1 MQLNRLIKEL
11 SQENILSPEIKTCIV
26 RILSRRESRLML
38 PEEKARVKID
48 KQLRNVGWCI
58 VSRNEYLPNST
69 VAVKEALMVGNTESD
84 YLLFIDGKAIAVV
97 EAKREENPLGDDV
110 KKQAEDYAVS
120 PQSWYALWFEKLI
133 PLVYMANGNKI
144 YFKNMLVEDSEYEEL
159 SQMHSPKKMLQMVG
173 KKSEYGVLPL
183 LEKRGLRDCQY
194 NAEIKFEESLKLGNK
209 KNLAVLATGSGKT
222 YLACLASYRLL
233 NYTSTKRILFLVD
246 RNNLA
251 RQTETEFSLFDRTEN
266 QMRMGDLYTINRLKK
281 ETDIKSDIVI
291 STIQKLFAVLTGQ
304 DIQESNEDAED
315 EIAKNDEEKDNNEVV
330 ELGDDLK
337 LPPDYF
343 QLIIVDECHRSIYGK
358 WKKVLD
364 YFSSATVLGL
374 TATPTPE
381 AYAYFNNN
389 IIEQYT
395 YDDSVV
401 DGVNVPPRIYR
412 IITDVTEHGGTIEKG
427 SKVIETAKRSG
438 KSETHNAQTTV
449 EYGSTELDRSIVN
462 KSQIREVLMAY
473 KKAIYED
480 LYPER
485 EKKWEYIPKTLI
497 FAKSDSHATDIVEI
511 AKEVFKTEFENDELP
526 ENFVQKIT
534 YSSGDSNALIREL
547 RTEKDFRIA
556 VTVTLVATGT
566 DVKPLEV
573 VLFMKDVHSDV
584 LYTQMKGR
592 GCRVISD
599 DKLKEVTPNADTKE
613 CYYIVDA
620 VGVTESE
627 KNIPKPGAGQG
638 PKRAL
643 SLEHLLE
650 RLAHNEVS
658 DDNLML
664 LRDYCSTINR
674 RYEESVLF
682 SRHLDYFITNYGFAP
697 RKLAN
702 DINTAFAEGTLVE
715 YIDPS
720 HDNTER
726 MALIYCLIGNLQARN
741 KLLEM
746 QRGYMVESDDR
757 DKVLYAGFSKESAR
771 TYIENFEKYLE
782 DNKDSIEALRIIYN
796 SEDIV
801 ITHEML
807 IELRD
812 RLLAESRQYGVYQIW
827 KNYKILDEQG
837 DVEVLD
843 GKENVNALTN
853 LIQIVR
859 YAYKK
864 NSKLTS
870 LINGYAQRFT
880 LYCGQAQRV
889 LTEDQKDIMQQI
901 AEYII
906 NDGAIMVMELN
917 ETDTELWKRAVKSFG
932 GAALASEIQTLSKF
946 ILKVA

>member
-1 MQLNRLIKEL
+1 
-11 SQENILSPEIKTCIV
+11 
-26 RILSRRESRLML
+26 ML

-48 KQLRNVGWCI
+48 KQLRNAGWDI
-58 VSRNEYLPNST
+58 VARNEYLPNGTS
-69 VAVKEALMVGNTESD
+69 AVKEALMGGNTESD

-97 EAKREENPLGDDV
+97 EAKREDNPLGDEV

-120 PQSWYALWFEKLI
+120 PQDWYGLWFEKLI

-144 YFKNMLVEDSEYEEL
+144 YFKNMLVENSDYEEL
-159 SQMHSPKKMLQMVG
+159 SQMHSPKKMLQIIG
-173 KKSEYGVLPL
+173 KKSEYGALPL
-183 LEKRGLRDCQY
+183 IEKRGLRDCQY
-194 NAEIKFEESLKLGNK
+194 RAEVKFEESLKMGNK

-222 YLACLASYRLL
+222 YLACLAAYRLL
-233 NYTSTKRILFLVD
+233 NYTPTKRILFLVD

-251 RQTETEFSLFDRTEN
+251 RQTESEFSVFDRTEG
-266 QMRMGDLYTINRLKK
+266 QQKMGNLYTINRLKK
-281 ETDIKSDIVI
+281 EEDIKGDIVI
-291 STIQKLFAVLTGQ
+291 STIQKLFCVLTGQ
-304 DIQESNEDAED
+304 EINDSDEDAED
-315 EIAKNDEEKDNNEVV
+315 EKAKADEEKDSKTVV
-330 ELGDDLK
+330 DLGNDLK

-364 YFSSATVLGL
+364 YFSGATVLGL

-381 AYAYFNNN
+381 AYAYFNKNV
-389 IIEQYT
+389 IEEYT

-401 DGVNVPPRIYR
+401 DGVNVPPRVYR
-412 IITDVTEHGGTIEKG
+412 IITDVTAHGGTIEKG
-427 SKVIETAKRSG
+427 TKIIETAKRTR
-438 KSETHNAQTTV
+438 KSETIDVGTSV
-449 EYGSTELDRSIVN
+449 EYGAAELDRSVVN
-462 KSQIREVLMAY
+462 KKQIKEVLMAY
-473 KKAIYED
+473 KKSIYED
-480 LYPER
+480 LYPNR

-497 FAKSDSHATDIVEI
+497 FAKDDNHATEIVDI
-511 AKEVFKTEFENDELP
+511 AKDVFKSEFENEAIP
-526 ENFVQKIT
+526 EKFVQKIT
-534 YSSGDSNALIREL
+534 YSAGDSNALIRDL
-547 RTEKDFRIA
+547 RTEKEFRIA

-627 KNIPKPGAGQG
+627 KHIPKPGPDGSG
-638 PKRAL
+638 KKNL

-658 DDNLML
+658 DENLML

-682 SRHLDYFITNYGFAP
+682 GRHLDYFITNFGFAP

-702 DINTAFAEGTLVE
+702 DINTAFAQGTLVE
-715 YIDPS
+715 YISPS
-720 HDNTER
+720 HDNSMR
-726 MALIYCLIGNLQARN
+726 MGLIYCLIGNLQARN

-746 QRGYMVESDDR
+746 QRGYLVETGDD
-757 DKVLYAGFSKESAR
+757 DKVLYAGFSKETAKK
-771 TYIENFEKYLE
+771 YIENFEKYLE
-782 DNKDSIEALRIIYN
+782 DHKDDIEALRIIYN
-796 SEDIV
+796 SEDKV
-801 ITHEML
+801 ITHDML
-807 IELRD
+807 MELRD
-812 RLLAESRQYGVYQIW
+812 RLLSESRQYGVYQIW
-827 KNYKILDEQG
+827 KNYKLLDEQS

-843 GKENVNALTN
+843 GKANVNALTN

-864 NSKLTS
+864 SQKLTS
-870 LINGYAQRFT
+870 LINGYASRFS
-880 LYCGQAQRV
+880 LYCGQNQRI
-889 LTEDQKDIMQQI
+889 LTEEQKDIMQQI

-906 NDGAIMVMELN
+906 NDGAITVMELN
-917 ETDTELWKRAVKSFG
+917 ETDTELWKKAVKSFG
-932 GAALASEIQTLSKF
+932 GKTLASEIQTLSKF

>member
-1 MQLNRLIKEL
+1 
-11 SQENILSPEIKTCIV
+11 
-26 RILSRRESRLML
+26 ML

-48 KQLRNVGWCI
+48 KQLRNAGWDI
-58 VSRNEYLPNST
+58 VARNEYLPNST
-69 VAVKEALMVGNTESD
+69 SAVKEALMGGNTESD

-97 EAKREENPLGDDV
+97 EAKREENSLGDEV

-120 PQSWYALWFEKLI
+120 PQDWYGVWFEKLI

-144 YFKNMLVEDSEYEEL
+144 YFKNMLVENSDYEEL
-159 SQMHSPKKMLQMVG
+159 SQMHSPKKMLQIIG
-173 KKSEYGVLPL
+173 KKSEYGALPL
-183 LEKRGLRDCQY
+183 IEKRGLRACQY
-194 NAEIKFEESLKLGNK
+194 RAEVKFEESLKMGNK

-222 YLACLASYRLL
+222 YLACLAAYRLL

-251 RQTETEFSLFDRTEN
+251 RQTESEFSVFDRTEG
-266 QMRMGDLYTINRLKK
+266 QQKMGNLYTINRLKK
-281 ETDIKSDIVI
+281 EEDIKGDIVI
-291 STIQKLFAVLTGQ
+291 STIQKLFCVLTGQ
-304 DIQESNEDAED
+304 EINDSDEDAED
-315 EIAKNDEEKDNNEVV
+315 EKAKADEEKDSKTVV
-330 ELGDDLK
+330 DLGNDLK

-364 YFSSATVLGL
+364 YFSGATVLGL

-381 AYAYFNNN
+381 AYAYFNKNV
-389 IIEQYT
+389 IEEYT

-401 DGVNVPPRIYR
+401 DGVNVPPRVYR
-412 IITDVTEHGGTIEKG
+412 IITDITAHGGTIENGAKITET
-427 SKVIETAKRSG
+427 SKRTG
-438 KSETHNAQTTV
+438 KSETIDAGSSV
-449 EYGSTELDRSIVN
+449 EYGASELDRSVVN
-462 KSQIREVLMAY
+462 KKQIKEVLMAY
-473 KKAIYED
+473 KKALYED
-480 LYPER
+480 LYPSRER
-485 EKKWEYIPKTLI
+485 KWEYIPKTLI
-497 FAKSDSHATDIVEI
+497 FAKSDPHANDIVEI
-511 AKEVFKTEFENDELP
+511 VEEVFKVEFENGKLP
-526 ENFVQKIT
+526 KNFVKKIT
-534 YSSGDSNALIREL
+534 YTAGDSNALIRDL

-627 KNIPKPGAGQG
+627 KHIPKPGPDGSG
-638 PKRAL
+638 KKNL

-658 DDNLML
+658 DENLML

-682 SRHLDYFITNYGFAP
+682 GRHLDYFITNFGFAP

-702 DINTAFAEGTLVE
+702 DINTAFAQGTLVE
-715 YIDPS
+715 YISPS
-720 HDNTER
+720 HDNSMR
-726 MALIYCLIGNLQARN
+726 MGLIYCLIGNLQARN

-746 QRGYMVESDDR
+746 QRGYLVETGDD
-757 DKVLYAGFSKESAR
+757 DKVLYAGFSKETAKK
-771 TYIENFEKYLE
+771 YIENFEKYLE
-782 DNKDSIEALRIIYN
+782 DHKDDIEALRIIYN
-796 SEDIV
+796 SEDKV
-801 ITHEML
+801 ITHDML
-807 IELRD
+807 MELRD
-812 RLLAESRQYGVYQIW
+812 RLLSESRQYGVYQIW
-827 KNYKILDEQG
+827 KNYKLLDEQG

-843 GKENVNALTN
+843 GKANVNALTN

-864 NSKLTS
+864 NQKLTS
-870 LINGYAQRFT
+870 LINGYASRFA
-880 LYCGQAQRV
+880 LYCGQNQRI
-889 LTEDQKDIMQQI
+889 LTEDQKEIMKQI

-906 NDGAIMVMELN
+906 NDGAITVMELN
-917 ETDTELWKRAVKSFG
+917 ETDTELWKKAVKSIG
-932 GAALASEIQTLSKF
+932 GKELSTEIQKLSKL

>member
-26 RILSRRESRLML
+26 RILSRKESRLML

-173 KKSEYGVLPL
+173 KKSEYGALPL

-281 ETDIKSDIVI
+281 ETNIKSDIVI

-304 DIQESNEDAED
+304 DIQEGNEDAED

>member
-1 MQLNRLIKEL
+1 
-11 SQENILSPEIKTCIV
+11 
-26 RILSRRESRLML
+26 ML

-173 KKSEYGVLPL
+173 KKSEYGALPL

-304 DIQESNEDAED
+304 DIQEGNEDAED

-573 VLFMKDVHSDV
+573 VLFMKDVHSEV

>member
-1 MQLNRLIKEL
+1 
-11 SQENILSPEIKTCIV
+11 
-26 RILSRRESRLML
+26 
-38 PEEKARVKID
+38 
-48 KQLRNVGWCI
+48 
-58 VSRNEYLPNST
+58 
-69 VAVKEALMVGNTESD
+69 
-84 YLLFIDGKAIAVV
+84 
-97 EAKREENPLGDDV
+97 
-110 KKQAEDYAVS
+110 
-120 PQSWYALWFEKLI
+120 
-133 PLVYMANGNKI
+133 MANGNKI

>member
-1 MQLNRLIKEL
+1 
-11 SQENILSPEIKTCIV
+11 
-26 RILSRRESRLML
+26 ML

-48 KQLRNVGWCI
+48 KQLRNAGWDI
-58 VSRNEYLPNST
+58 VVRNEYLPNST
-69 VAVKEALMVGNTESD
+69 SAVKEALMGGNTESD

-97 EAKREENPLGDDV
+97 EAKREENPLGDEV

-120 PQSWYALWFEKLI
+120 PQDWYGLWFEKLI

-144 YFKNMLVEDSEYEEL
+144 YFKNMLVEDSDYEEL
-159 SQMHSPKKMLQMVG
+159 SQMHSPKKMLQIVG
-173 KKSEYGVLPL
+173 KKSEYGALPL
-183 LEKRGLRDCQY
+183 IEKRGLRDCQY
-194 NAEIKFEESLKLGNK
+194 RAEVKFEESLKMGNK

-233 NYTSTKRILFLVD
+233 NYTPTKRILFLVD

-251 RQTETEFSLFDRTEN
+251 RQTESEFSVFDRTEG
-266 QMRMGDLYTINRLKK
+266 QQKMGNLYTINRLKK
-281 ETDIKSDIVI
+281 EEDIKGDIVI
-291 STIQKLFAVLTGQ
+291 STIQKLFCVLTGQ
-304 DIQESNEDAED
+304 AINDSDEDAED
-315 EIAKNDEEKDNNEVV
+315 EKAKADEEKDSKTVV
-330 ELGDDLK
+330 DLGNDLK

-364 YFSSATVLGL
+364 YFSGATVLGL

-381 AYAYFNNN
+381 AYAYFNKNV
-389 IIEQYT
+389 IEEYT

-401 DGVNVPPRIYR
+401 DGVNVPPRVYR
-412 IITDVTEHGGTIEKG
+412 IITDITAHGGTIENGAKITET
-427 SKVIETAKRSG
+427 SKRTG
-438 KSETHNAQTTV
+438 KSETIEVGSSV
-449 EYGSTELDRSIVN
+449 EYGASELDRSVVN
-462 KSQIREVLMAY
+462 KKQIKEVLMAY

-480 LYPER
+480 LYPSR
-485 EKKWEYIPKTLI
+485 EQKWEYIPKTLI
-497 FAKSDSHATDIVEI
+497 FAKDDNHATEIVDI
-511 AKEVFKTEFENDELP
+511 AKDVFKPEFENNAIP
-526 ENFVQKIT
+526 EKFVQKIT
-534 YSSGDSNALIREL
+534 YSAGDSNALIRDL
-547 RTEKDFRIA
+547 RTEKEFRIA

-627 KNIPKPGAGQG
+627 KHIPKPGPDGSG
-638 PKRAL
+638 KKNL

-658 DDNLML
+658 DENLML

-682 SRHLDYFITNYGFAP
+682 GRHLDYFITNFGFAP

-702 DINTAFAEGTLVE
+702 DINIAFAQGTLVE
-715 YIDPS
+715 YISPS
-720 HDNTER
+720 HDNSMR
-726 MALIYCLIGNLQARN
+726 MGLIYCLIGNLQARN

-746 QRGYMVESDDR
+746 QRGYLVETGDD
-757 DKVLYAGFSKESAR
+757 DKVLYAGFSKETAKK
-771 TYIENFEKYLE
+771 YIENFEKYLE
-782 DNKDSIEALRIIYN
+782 DHKDDIEALRIIYN
-796 SEDIV
+796 SEDKV
-801 ITHEML
+801 ITHAML

-812 RLLAESRQYGVYQIW
+812 RLLSESRQYGVYQIW
-827 KNYKILDEQG
+827 KNYKLLDEQG
-837 DVEVLD
+837 DVEALD
-843 GKENVNALTN
+843 GKANVNVLTN

-864 NSKLTS
+864 NQKLTS
-870 LINGYAQRFT
+870 LINGYASRFS
-880 LYCGQAQRV
+880 LYCGQNQRI
-889 LTEDQKDIMQQI
+889 LTEEQKDIMKQI

-906 NDGAIMVMELN
+906 NDGAITVMELN
-917 ETDTELWKRAVKSFG
+917 ETDTELWKKAVKSFG
-932 GAALASEIQTLSKF
+932 GKTLASEIQTLSKF

>member
-1 MQLNRLIKEL
+1 MVVKSRKEDA
-11 SQENILSPEIKTCIV
+11 
-26 RILSRRESRLML
+26 ML

-48 KQLRNVGWCI
+48 KQLRNAGWDI
-58 VSRNEYLPNST
+58 ISRNEYLPNST
-69 VAVKEALMVGNTESD
+69 TAVKEALMVGNTESD
-84 YLLFIDGKAIAVV
+84 YLLFVDGKAIAVV
-97 EAKREENPLGDDV
+97 EAKREENPLGDEV

-159 SQMHSPKKMLQMVG
+159 SQMHSPKKMLQIIG
-173 KKSEYGVLPL
+173 KKSEYGALPL

-194 NAEIKFEESLKLGNK
+194 KAETKLEESLKLGNK

-233 NYTSTKRILFLVD
+233 NYTQTKRILFLAD

-251 RQTETEFSLFDRTEN
+251 KQALSEFSLFDRTEN
-266 QMRMGDLYTINRLKK
+266 MQQMGNLYTIKRLRK
-281 ETDIKSDIVI
+281 ENDVNADIVI
-291 STIQKLFAVLTGQ
+291 STIQKLFAALTGQ
-304 DIQESNEDAED
+304 AIQDGNEDEED
-315 EIAKNDEEKDNNEVV
+315 ELAKKNEEKESKEVV
-330 ELGDDLK
+330 ELCNDLK

-364 YFSSATVLGL
+364 YFSGATVLGL

-381 AYAYFNNN
+381 AYAFFNNN
-389 IIEQYT
+389 IIENYK
-395 YDDSVV
+395 YEDSIV
-401 DGVNVPPRIYR
+401 DGVNVPSRIYR
-412 IITDVTEHGGTIEKG
+412 IITDVTAHGGTIEQG
-427 SKVIETAKRSG
+427 AKVVETAKRTG
-438 KSETHNAQTTV
+438 KSETHAAPITV
-449 EYGSTELDRSIVN
+449 EYGSSELDRSVVN
-462 KSQIREVLMAY
+462 KNQIREVLLAY

-485 EKKWEYIPKTLI
+485 DKKWEFIPKTLI
-497 FAKSDSHATDIVEI
+497 FAKDDNHAAEIVEI
-511 AKEVFKTEFENDELP
+511 AEDVFKTEFENNTLP
-526 ENFVQKIT
+526 KNYVQKIT
-534 YSSGDSNALIREL
+534 YTAGDSDALITDL
-547 RTEKDFRIA
+547 RTTKDFRIA

-592 GCRVISD
+592 GCRIISD

-627 KNIPKPGAGQG
+627 KHIPKPGVGPG
-638 PKRAL
+638 PKRPL

-682 SRHLDYFITNYGFAP
+682 GRHLDYFITSYGFAP

-715 YIDPS
+715 YISPS
-720 HDNTER
+720 HDNTAR

-746 QRGYMVESDDR
+746 QRGYMVESGDD
-757 DKVLYAGFSKESAR
+757 DKVLYAGFSKESAK
-771 TYIENFEKYLE
+771 TYIENFEKYLD

-796 SEDIV
+796 SEDTL

-807 IELRD
+807 MELQD
-812 RLLAESRQYGVYQIW
+812 RLLAESRQYGEYQIW
-827 KNYKILDEQG
+827 KNYKLLDEQG
-837 DVEVLD
+837 DVEALD
-843 GKENVNALTN
+843 GKANVNALTN

-864 NSKLTS
+864 NQKLTS
-870 LINGYAQRFT
+870 LINGYAQRFS
-880 LYCGQAQRV
+880 LYCGRAQRV

-906 NDGAIMVMELN
+906 NDGAITVMELN

-932 GAALASEIQTLSKF
+932 GATLASEIQTLSKF